1 MTELEASSKL
11 CAAFLHDE
19 SRKLECVQGIVW
31 MELFE
36 IVCKMLLFTTVLLNI
51 LTERVFHTWHLI

>member
-1 MTELEASSKL
+1 
-11 CAAFLHDE
+11 
-19 SRKLECVQGIVW
+19 

-51 LTERVFHTWHLI
+51 LTERVFHTWYLAALEDSKEFMKQAC